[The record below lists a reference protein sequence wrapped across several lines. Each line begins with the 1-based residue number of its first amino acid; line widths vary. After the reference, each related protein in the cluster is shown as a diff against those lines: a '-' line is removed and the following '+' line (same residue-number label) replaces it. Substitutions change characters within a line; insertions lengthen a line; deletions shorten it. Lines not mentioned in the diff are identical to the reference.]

1 MGSSNIWKKLVGN
14 EEASDQVKLYWF
26 IPDGVRAEPD
36 IFTIFEWAKK
46 GELPHLKTMME
57 NGAYGYSI
65 PVFPSH
71 TPVNFATLLSG
82 AMPKSHGVADGPMH
96 TEGHPL
102 DTVSVGGF
110 RSVARKIPAVWSIL
124 EDQKKKVA
132 VISTPGSTP
141 PEIEN
146 GIVIRGRWGGWGADL
161 HAVNYESQG
170 DGSRQFE
177 QGKRTKL
184 FTLGPRLAK
193 FVKPVPAREWKINI
207 ESKAPPLEFEISD
220 WGERFYAYLYGK
232 NPSGSEDYNRI
243 IFSRDKQEI
252 LTDISSGEWGDW
264 IDAQLKFGEV
274 SFSSHVR
281 FHIIKLK
288 NKEDFKVRVLY
299 DNLNRFITS
308 PPEVAGE
315 LDSSLGPMVDFVDNF
330 PPQLIHDIED
340 RKTFLDEMGFSFDWH
355 MRVIGE
361 IARLYHPDVVLHNVY
376 NPNQMLTSR
385 WWLQYVDPKGNAYHQ
400 ALPRERE
407 ERYSEVLS
415 MYKKLDSMLGEIMK
429 TADQKTLIVF
439 SSDHGVHVLNKS
451 VRVNN
456 ILAKNGL
463 LKFSIDQLTGEPIV
477 DWANSQAVFLQ
488 MDGIYLDPKG
498 LGGKWYRA
506 KGEAYDQLRTRVI
519 DILSQ
524 VKDEEGKS
532 PFGAITKWEDV
543 DAVLG
548 LPKDR
553 VGDLVISNNPGY
565 GWSEDMSH

>member
-1 MGSSNIWKKLVGN
+1 M
-14 EEASDQVKLYWF
+14 SDL
-26 IPDGVRAEPD
+26 
-36 IFTIFEWAKK
+36 
-46 GELPHLKTMME
+46 
-57 NGAYGYSI
+57 
-65 PVFPSH
+65 
-71 TPVNFATLLSG
+71 
-82 AMPKSHGVADGPMH
+82 
-96 TEGHPL
+96 
-102 DTVSVGGF
+102 
-110 RSVARKIPAVWSIL
+110 
-124 EDQKKKVA
+124 
-132 VISTPGSTP
+132 
-141 PEIEN
+141 
-146 GIVIRGRWGGWGADL
+146 
-161 HAVNYESQG
+161 
-170 DGSRQFE
+170 
-177 QGKRTKL
+177 
-184 FTLGPRLAK
+184 
-193 FVKPVPAREWKINI
+193 
-207 ESKAPPLEFEISD
+207 
-220 WGERFYAYLYGK
+220 
-232 NPSGSEDYNRI
+232 
-243 IFSRDKQEI
+243 
-252 LTDISSGEWGDW
+252 SSGEWGEW
-264 IDAQLKFGEV
+264 RDAQLKFGEV

-315 LDSSLGPMVDFVDNF
+315 LNSSLGPMVDFVDNF

-355 MRVIGE
+355 MRAIGE
-361 IARLYHPDVVLHNVY
+361 IARLYHPDVVIHNVY

-400 ALPRERE
+400 ALPRERD

-429 TADQKTLIVF
+429 TADQKTIIVF

-565 GWSEDMSH
+565 GWSEDMSHDLSFFCTLRGRI